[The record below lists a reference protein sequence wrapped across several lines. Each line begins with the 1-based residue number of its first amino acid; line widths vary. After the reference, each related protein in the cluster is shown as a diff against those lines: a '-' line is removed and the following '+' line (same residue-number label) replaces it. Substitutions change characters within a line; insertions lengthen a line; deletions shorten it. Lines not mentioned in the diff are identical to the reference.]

1 MKYLFLIFILC
12 AQAAYSQTIPPQYMP
27 GAVLNHDLNYR
38 RYYQNKQQINY
49 IPSSSLEPPESDIYI
64 EEDVLPPESSAYGL
78 LKVPNSDKV
87 FIIGP
92 E

>member
-1 MKYLFLIFILC
+1 MKYLFLVFMFSANL
-12 AQAAYSQTIPPQYMP
+12 AYSQAIPPQYMP
-27 GAVLNHDLNYR
+27 GAILNHEMNYR
-38 RYYQNKQQINY
+38 KYYQNQINH
-49 IPSSSLEPPESDIYI
+49 IPSSSLEPQESNVYI
-64 EEDVLPPESSAYGL
+64 EEDVLPSESSAYGL